1 MPIKHYHHARSPEY
15 ERWPGGF
22 TWIAHPDETM
32 QRASHAVAL
41 DADGVPVAE
50 GEPPADAEVLV
61 VEPIDAAGLDDR
73 LAELGS
79 VTGVVVLA
87 ELHRRDAAVLANRHG
102 VPVYLPAVI
111 AGLKRRIDAPVEVFE
126 GPLPGTSFRAVPT
139 LEGVP
144 WSESVL
150 YDAPTGTLV
159 ATEVLVT
166 SRRATGP
173 GERLAVGPYARLRP
187 PRDALDDLAV
197 ERVLV
202 GHGRPLFD
210 DAQPALEHALANARR
225 GLPAYLLGDLVF
237 MLKAGYVAM
246 RD

>member
-1 MPIKHYHHARSPEY
+1 MPIKHYRRARSPAFQH
-15 ERWPGGF
+15 WSGGF
-22 TWIAHPDETM
+22 TWIAHPDESM
-32 QRASHAVAL
+32 HRASHALAL
-41 DADGVPVAE
+41 DADGGLLADDEPVVD
-50 GEPPADAEVLV
+50 ADVLV
-61 VEPIDAAGLDDR
+61 VEPIDAAGLDDQ

-79 VTGVVVLA
+79 VAGVVVLA
-87 ELHRRDAAVLANRHG
+87 ELHRRDAAVLAKRHE
-102 VPVYLPAVI
+102 VPVYLPAAI
-111 AGLKRRIDAPVEVFE
+111 AGLKRRLDVPVEVFE
-126 GPLPGTSFRAVPT
+126 GTLPGTSMRAIPT

-150 YDAPTGTLV
+150 YDAATGTLV

-166 SRRATGP
+166 SRQATGP

-187 PRDALDDLAV
+187 PRDALGELEV

-202 GHGRPLFD
+202 GHGEPLLD
-210 DAQPALEHALANARR
+210 EAQTHLDHALANARR
-225 GLPAYLLGDLVF
+225 GLPAYLLQDLVF